1 MEVDAM
7 QEDYEKMLSNLIKW
21 IESTIIKLGD
31 RNFPNTLQGMQQLM
45 AQFKQYRTEEKPP
58 KYIRCL

>member
-7 QEDYEKMLSNLIKW
+7 QEEYEKQLAELIKW
-21 IESTIIKLGD
+21 IERTIIKLGD

-45 AQFKQYRTEEKPP
+45 AQFKLYRTEEKPP
-58 KYIRCL
+58 K